1 MKSFKLLLLFTA
13 LVCTSLL
20 VNQSVSNTRPE
31 SYACLRVRTVPGTSD
46 QKKKDA
52 THSTT
57 VPKPAP
63 TSKSKANSGFF
74 CSETGNLKTKLAVI
88 DGGAPK

>member
-1 MKSFKLLLLFTA
+1 MKSFKLLLLFA
-13 LVCTSLL
+13 VLLSASSL
-20 VNQSVSNTRPE
+20 VNQSLSNSKAE
-31 SYACLRVRTVPGTSD
+31 SYAFLRVRTVPGTSD

-57 VPKPAP
+57 APKPAP

-74 CSETGNLKTKLAVI
+74 CSETGNMKTKLAI
-88 DGGAPK
+88 TDGGAPK